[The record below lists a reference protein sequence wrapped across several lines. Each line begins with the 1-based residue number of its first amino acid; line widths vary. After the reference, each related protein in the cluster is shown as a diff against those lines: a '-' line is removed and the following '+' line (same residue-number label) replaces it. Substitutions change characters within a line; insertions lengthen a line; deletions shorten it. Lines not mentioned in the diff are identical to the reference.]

1 MGLAGRKVKRRI
13 PADPRNLS
21 WADDASRFGQSYL
34 SKFGWDAAQGVGLG
48 ASGDG
53 MKSHLK
59 VSHKLDMLGIGAAHK
74 KDPHGI
80 AWKQNK
86 DFEALLQRLNG
97 GKEEKDSAVEQG
109 GFVSATKGKAKED
122 GTDGEDVTIP
132 RDKKRKGKRKHHD
145 EGDGSRERDK
155 KRKKKQKVETQG
167 TNEGGATEDKPLNV
181 ADDDTLQNDDA
192 PTPSSMKATET
203 NDFRPKPK
211 GRPMAHRARFQA
223 AKRLATK
230 STAAIAEILGIA
242 PSSSTPPSLLATPKR
257 SSSTPEPFSTPEDAQ
272 PSLEKLTTSTKS
284 LADYFRDK
292 LAAKKSTVFTPIL
305 PDADDDNDPP
315 RSGLGVSRVSL
326 PSRADEAPQR
336 MGLGFASLTLTGTPT
351 ALESTLTA
359 QGTQVIP
366 APGPRVQ
373 NGYNQENHDKNK
385 RKGSKRSKILGT
397 GIEGGAQ
404 RQELQAHLEADNK
417 DAGRESIGRDSGD
430 AKIKKDSRHED
441 PTTENLDTSVKIE
454 VKKKRR
460 EAKGNVTGSDKSKR
474 KSRKGSE

>member
-1 MGLAGRKVKRRI
+1 MGLAGRKVKQRI

-34 SKFGWDAAQGVGLG
+34 SKFGWDATQGVGLG

-59 VSHKLDMLGIGAAHK
+59 VSQKLDMLGIGAAHK

-86 DFEALLQRLNG
+86 DFEALLQRLNE
-97 GKEEKDSAVEQG
+97 GKEEKDSVVEQG

-132 RDKKRKGKRKHHD
+132 GDKKRKGKRKHRD

-155 KRKKKQKVETQG
+155 KRKRKQKVETQD
-167 TNEGGATEDKPLNV
+167 TSEGGARDDEPLNV
-181 ADDDTLQNDDA
+181 ADDDTPQNDDA

-203 NDFRPKPK
+203 NDFRPKSK

-230 STAAIAEILGIA
+230 STAAVAEILGIA
-242 PSSSTPPSLLATPKR
+242 PSSSTPPSSLATPKR
-257 SSSTPEPFSTPEDAQ
+257 SSSTPELSSTTPEDTQ

-284 LADYFRDK
+284 LADYFKDK
-292 LAAKKSTVFTPIL
+292 LAAKKSTVATPIT
-305 PDADDDNDPP
+305 PDPDDDYDPP
-315 RSGLGVSRVSL
+315 RSGLGVSRASL
-326 PSRADEAPQR
+326 RSSAADEAPQR
-336 MGLGFASLTLTGTPT
+336 IGLGFTPSTSTVTPT
-351 ALESTLTA
+351 ALESTSTA

-366 APGPRVQ
+366 VSGPLVQ
-373 NGYNQENHDKNK
+373 NGGNQENHNKNK
-385 RKGSKRSKILGT
+385 RKGSKSSKILET
-397 GIEGGAQ
+397 GFEGGTQ
-404 RQELQAHLEADNK
+404 RKKLRRCENQE
-417 DAGRESIGRDSGD
+417 G
-430 AKIKKDSRHED
+430 
-441 PTTENLDTSVKIE
+441 
-454 VKKKRR
+454 
-460 EAKGNVTGSDKSKR
+460 
-474 KSRKGSE
+474 